1 MHRDDSYAATS
12 AGSAAS
18 DDERDLIV
26 CGTTSSARAARDMFV
41 AVKSEEGCGQKSV
54 QVEIVATFRCW

>member
-41 AVKSEEGCGQKSV
+41 KKGAVRNPCRSKLC
-54 QVEIVATFRCW
+54 